1 MLSLRLLG
9 GASLRIEH
17 GEPDGEALQT
27 RRMALL
33 ALLATSRMGAV
44 SREKLT
50 AYLWPEAPAERGRHL
65 LSESVYVLRRALGAS
80 ALRSEGDSVRLDSDL
95 VSCDVV
101 EFESA
106 VERGDLESAASLY
119 SGPFLDGF
127 FVKNAPEFDRWVES
141 ERQRLADSYAA
152 VLERLAE
159 REQEAGDHPAAVRW
173 WSRLTT
179 HDPYNSRYAL
189 RLMEALAVGGD
200 PANAIQQAEQHARL
214 LERDLDIE
222 PPADL
227 LDFAEQLSHKLERA
241 GLAVGPPDA
250 SDDASPA
257 RAALPR
263 VPLVAGEP
271 RSPPRR
277 LTRRIAGFAFGG
289 ALALSAVVTGWLLLG
304 RAVPEFGAAG
314 IAVSPNRVAVL
325 PFEFSGDEES
335 AYLGAGM
342 AELLSTAIDGAG
354 ELTAVDPFALLKYVE
369 REYADPDPQQGAEI
383 ARRFGA
389 GLFILGSVLEAG
401 GSYRASATL
410 YDLRRGR
417 MADAEVVV
425 GDEASV
431 LYELTPELARR
442 LLIER
447 YAGAA
452 NRLARVGVAT
462 TQSFDALKAY
472 LQGEAFARA
481 GIYDSAY
488 VAYRRAVELDTT
500 FALAYYQS
508 AANVFW
514 LPGMWNE
521 EALEQA
527 RRFSA
532 GLSERDSLLIDALH
546 AWRVRDNWEEAEH
559 LYGRILSRYPDEL
572 NAWGRLAYLLF
583 YDGHKRGRPVA
594 ELRRVAEK
602 TLALDLFDEG
612 GNDLLGFVAAFEGD
626 FETVGAA
633 RQRMLDTNPQGSWS
647 PQYQAMLASLR
658 GDESALDTAVEA
670 LRAGPHFLVWA
681 TGGWLAHQAED
692 PDAARR
698 LFEILTELDRP
709 SDWRTTGYS
718 HLIWL
723 ELARGRWNAAQ
734 RQIAALSTLRPNRPP
749 WAAWAAWL
757 HPAAPVTTG
766 ELIQLRDSIVRWH
779 PDSFADTVLR
789 PFYLGRVHSRL
800 GEPELA
806 EAVAAEVEVWAAGR
820 DLDTRLM
827 TVAGNLALTLRAQAA
842 RARGQPEEA
851 LSYLLQIEARRAWFD
866 SEAMHAFERWLRA
879 EVLYDLGR
887 YDEARHWY
895 AGFGMKGMYDQTF
908 MAPAR
913 LRLGDIYE
921 LLGDPETAIS
931 HYKRFL
937 QRWKDCDPELHPQLE
952 AAQRA
957 LERLAAEPTG
967 G

>member
-17 GEPDGEALQT
+17 GEPDGEAVQT
-27 RRMALL
+27 RRIALL
-33 ALLATSRMGAV
+33 ALLAASRTGAV

-50 AYLWPEAPAERGRHL
+50 AYLWPEAEAERGRHL
-65 LSESVYVLRRALGAS
+65 LSESVYVLRRALGTS

-106 VERGDLESAASLY
+106 VARGDLESAASLY
-119 SGPFLDGF
+119 AGAFLDGF
-127 FVKNAPEFDRWVES
+127 FVKNAPEFDRWVEA

-152 VLERLAE
+152 TLERLAE
-159 REQEAGDHPAAVRW
+159 RAQEAGDHPAAVRW
-173 WSRLTT
+173 WRRLAT

-200 PANAIQQAEQHARL
+200 PANAIQHAEQHARL

-222 PPADL
+222 PPPEL
-227 LDFAEQLSHKLERA
+227 LDFAEQLSHELERA
-241 GLAVGPPDA
+241 RVAPGQPDA

-257 RAALPR
+257 QAALPR
-263 VPLVAGEP
+263 VPVVAEKPASRP
-271 RSPPRR
+271 RL
-277 LTRRIAGFAFGG
+277 LTRRIAGFAFIG
-289 ALALSAVVTGWLLLG
+289 ALALSAVVTTWLLLG
-304 RAVPEFGAAG
+304 RSVPEFGAAG
-314 IAVSPNRVAVL
+314 IPVSPNRVAVL
-325 PFEFSGDEES
+325 PFEYSGDEES
-335 AYLGAGM
+335 AYLGVGM

-369 REYADPDPQQGAEI
+369 REYTDLDAQQGEEI
-383 ARRFGA
+383 ARHFGA
-389 GLFILGSVLEAG
+389 GLYIYGSVLEAG

-417 MADAEVVV
+417 RADAEMVV

-447 YAGAA
+447 HAGAA
-452 NRLARVGVAT
+452 NRLARVGIAT

-488 VAYRRAVELDTT
+488 VAYRRAVEFDTT

-514 LPGMWNE
+514 LPGMWNV
-521 EALEQA
+521 EALERA

-546 AWRVRDNWEEAEH
+546 AWRVRDNWEEAEDI
-559 LYGRILSRYPDEL
+559 YGRILSRYPDEL
-572 NAWGRLAYLLF
+572 DAWGQLAYLLF

-602 TLALDLFDEG
+602 ALALDLFNEG
-612 GNDLLGFVAAFEGD
+612 GNDLLCFVAAFEGD
-626 FETVGAA
+626 FETVAAA
-633 RQRMLDTNPQGSWS
+633 RERMLETNPQGSWS
-647 PQYQAMLASLR
+647 PQYRAMLASLR
-658 GDESALDTAVEA
+658 GEADALDSAVEA

-709 SDWRTTGYS
+709 SDWRATGYS

-723 ELARGRWNAAQ
+723 ELLRGRWKAAQ
-734 RQIAALSTLRPNRPP
+734 REIAALRTLRPNSR
-749 WAAWAAWL
+749 AAWMAWL
-757 HPAAPVTTG
+757 HPAAPVTTE
-766 ELIQLRDSIVRWH
+766 ELIQLRDSIARWH
-779 PDSFADTVLR
+779 PDSFADTLVR
-789 PFYLGRVHSRL
+789 SFYLGRAHDRL

-806 EAVAAEVEVWAAGR
+806 EAVAAEVEAWTASR
-820 DLDTRLM
+820 DLDAGLM

-851 LSYLLQIEARRAWFD
+851 LSYLEQIEARAAWFN
-866 SEAMHAFERWLRA
+866 SPLMSVFERWLRA

-895 AGFGMKGMYDQTF
+895 EGFGMKGMYDQTF
-908 MAPAR
+908 LAPAR
-913 LRLGDIYE
+913 LRLGDIYQR
-921 LLGDPETAIS
+921 LGDPEKAAS
-931 HYKRFL
+931 HYNRFIR
-937 QRWKDCDPELHPQLE
+937 RWKDCDPELRPQLE
-952 AAQRA
+952 TAQEA
-957 LERLAAEPTG
+957 LARLADEPT
-967 G
+967 